1 MANRSIKKL
10 LFFSFFAFFVSNF
23 LYGNGYNIKVKING
37 IQDTT
42 LILGHY
48 FNKSMY
54 PDDTAYVDLKGNA
67 IFKGNSPLVQGMYII
82 YLPDGKYFDLLMGE
96 NQNFSIETDTKNFI
110 EYARISNSQDNEI
123 FFDFQ
128 RYMITKHDE
137 LDQLQKTIKDSNDES
152 KKKEAKEKIKLLNEE
167 RKDKI
172 QQIILQNS
180 DLFVSTFLKATLEI
194 EVPDHL
200 VNVDETTDSTW
211 KYHYYRSHY
220 FDNFDPSDVRLLQTP
235 LYEDKIMYYLEKVIP
250 QIPDSIIHEVDL
262 LIEKTRADSTI
273 FRFILITLF
282 NHYGNSKIMGMDA
295 VQVHIADKYYIKE
308 AWWSDKKFI
317 NDLIERVEILK
328 PLIIGNTAPD
338 FELLALPREH
348 FIAAEN
354 DTALKKYPHAGSFFR
369 IHDVKAD
376 FLILFFWEPNCGHCK
391 KAVPKLYET
400 YKDTLKE
407 MGVEVIAISTL
418 FGEDGKEKW
427 IDFVNKYQL
436 YDWINAWYPYDYK
449 FKVAYDVRTT
459 PQIYILDKNKKII
472 AKRIG
477 VEQVTELITVYKRQF
492 MNTSGE
498 NLDEIN

>member
-1 MANRSIKKL
+1 MVNHFRKKI
-10 LFFSFFAFFVSNF
+10 LFFFFIAFFVWSF

-54 PDDTAYVDLKGNA
+54 PDDTAYVDSKGNTV
-67 IFKGNSPLVQGMYII
+67 FKGNGSLVQGMYII

-96 NQNFSIETDTKNFI
+96 NQNFTIETDTKNFI
-110 EYARISNSQDNEI
+110 EYCRITNSPDNEI

-128 RYMITKHDE
+128 RYMITKHNE
-137 LDQLQKTIKDSNDES
+137 LDQLQKTIKNSTDES
-152 KKKEAKEKIKLLNEE
+152 EKKAANEKIKLLNKE

-172 QQIILQNS
+172 QQIINKNS

-194 EVPDHL
+194 EVPDHP

-220 FDNFDPSDVRLLQTP
+220 FDHFDPSDVRLLHTP

-250 QIPDSIIHEVDL
+250 QIPDTIIHEVDL
-262 LIEKTRADSTI
+262 LIEKARADSTI
-273 FRFILITLF
+273 FRFMLITLF

-338 FELLALPREH
+338 FELLALPKEH
-348 FIAAEN
+348 IIAAEN
-354 DTALKKYPHAGSFFR
+354 DTALKKYPHVGSFFR
-369 IHDVKAD
+369 IHDIKAD
-376 FLILFFWEPNCGHCK
+376 FLVLFFWESNCGHCK
-391 KAVPKLYET
+391 KAVPKLYEA

-427 IDFVNKYQL
+427 IDFVNEHHL

-477 VEQVTELITVYKRQF
+477 VEQVTELITVYRKQF
-492 MNTSGE
+492 MNASGE
-498 NLDEIN
+498 NQ